1 MFKEK
6 QLHIFLTR
14 KKQTSCLGSTLNNN
28 IKKKTRIAFLKT
40 HKTGSS
46 TFSSILNRFTD
57 YQGTDV
63 AIPRND
69 VRFNWPAPFSHQ
81 YVQLS
86 RLRTGK
92 ADMLN
97 LHSVLNYP
105 ELRKVMKSGFRLVTI
120 LREPVSQFRSMFY
133 YLGLPKHYGL
143 TNYTDPVAEFM
154 KEPYK
159 YHHFKPYLKVGRE
172 MYFEENLIRNGN
184 LYDLDFA
191 HFKKTGGGGR
201 DGRIERGLK
210 DFIKFLEN
218 AFHLVLITEK
228 YDESLLLLKKLMC
241 WQFMD
246 IVYAKKHVNPNLQ
259 NNSSALTNQTAESIR
274 AWNRDD
280 RLLYQHF
287 SKRLDRII
295 STQDQEQFNND
306 LYNFRKLNNLVL
318 KYCLTMNNNSNNN
331 NNNNNTESEAN
342 ASSAEFHSVL
352 GQLEEMGEK
361 APDGFMNRPDCFCLK
376 MERNERDY
384 MYFFAKRFPPFY
396 FMKGM
401 TRPQSTDDC

>member
-1 MFKEK
+1 MLINFFFFRKE
-6 QLHIFLTR
+6 
-14 KKQTSCLGSTLNNN
+14 QTTCLGSTFNNN
-28 IKKKTRIAFLKT
+28 MKKKTRIAFLKT

-81 YVQLS
+81 YVQLP

-154 KEPYK
+154 KDPYK

-172 MYFEENLIRNGN
+172 KYFEENLIRNGN

-191 HFKKTGGGGR
+191 HFKTNGGGGT
-201 DGRIERGLK
+201 ERGLK

-218 AFHLVLITEK
+218 AFHLVMITEK
-228 YDESLLLLKKLMC
+228 YDQSLLLLKKLMC

-246 IVYAKKHVNPNLQ
+246 IVYAKKHVNPHLQ
-259 NNSSALTNQTAESIR
+259 NSSAVLANQTAESIR

-295 STQDQEQFNND
+295 ATQDQQQFNED
-306 LYNFRKLNNLVL
+306 LNNFRKLNILVL
-318 KYCLTMNNNSNNN
+318 KYCSTMSNNNNNSNNN
-331 NNNNNTESEAN
+331 NSGDSKKSEDNES
-342 ASSAEFHSVL
+342 STEFHNVL
-352 GQLEEMGEK
+352 SQLEEMGEK
-361 APDGFMNRPDCFCLK
+361 PPEGFVNRPDCFCLK
-376 MERNERDY
+376 MERHERDY

-401 TRPQSTDDC
+401 SQAQFTDDC